1 MRQEE
6 GEESVKQD
14 LTLDEENGKRNRGN
28 EERF

>member
-1 MRQEE
+1 MRQEG
-6 GEESVKQD
+6 GEKCVKQD